1 MSSYIT
7 NESRNAITAL
17 LRTLYRLGVI
27 NSEEFLEVDHA
38 VAERN
43 QSHTVSS
50 HPAIMPR
57 YRVNKRK

>member
-17 LRTLYRLGVI
+17 LRTLYRLGII
-27 NSEEFLEVDHA
+27 NSEEFLQVDNA

-43 QSHTVSS
+43 QSHLVGT
-50 HPAIMPR
+50 HPVIMPR
-57 YRVNKRK
+57 YRINKRR